1 MSGAFPDREKAFEEK
16 WAHDEE
22 LRFRV
27 LARRNHH
34 LGLWA
39 AGEMGRT
46 GAEADAYSKTVVA
59 AELSRGGDEAVFAK
73 IRADFD
79 AAGIARTDHLIR
91 TKMDDLLAVAKDEIL
106 KAG

>member
-1 MSGAFPDREKAFEEK
+1 MSGIFPDREKAFEDK

-27 LARRNHH
+27 LARRNRL

-39 AGEMGRT
+39 AGEMGYP
-46 GAEADAYSKTVVA
+46 EARAADYAATVVQ
-59 AELSRGGDEAVFAK
+59 AELAKGSDEAVFAK
-73 IRADFD
+73 IKADFA

-91 TKMDDLLAVAKDEIL
+91 VKMDETLAAAKQAVMRE
-106 KAG
+106 G